1 MNRPVMVVHGGAW
14 FVPEEEREEALAA
27 VRRAAAAGWAR
38 LEAGASALDAVEAA
52 IHILEDATVFD
63 AGRGSY
69 FNRAGHIEMDAMM
82 MDGRTLNVGAVA
94 AVHQI
99 RHPITLARKVM
110 AYPDF
115 NFLVGEGAKDFAAEQ
130 GMRLCDPAELMG
142 RRDSGGW
149 SPPKP
154 PPSDTVGAVAMDR
167 EGNLASGTSTGG
179 TPNKRPGRVGD
190 SPLVGSG
197 GYADNLT
204 GAASATGA
212 GEALMR
218 IVISKSAC
226 DLIAAGKS
234 AQEAAAAVIR
244 LLHERVYGYGGII
257 LIDREG
263 GVGLAHNTPNMS
275 YAYRLPGEEIVA
287 GVALK

>member
-14 FVPEEEREEALAA
+14 FVPKENREEAVA
-27 VRRAAAAGWAR
+27 VCRRAAAEGWAR
-38 LEAGASALDAVEAA
+38 LEAGASAVDAVEAA
-52 IHILEDATVFD
+52 IHILEDAPIFD

-82 MDGRTLNVGAVA
+82 MDGRTLTVGAVA
-94 AVHQI
+94 AVRQI

-115 NFLVGEGAKDFAAEQ
+115 NFLVGEAAKDFAAEQ
-130 GMRLCDPAELMG
+130 GMRVCDPAELMG
-142 RRDSGGW
+142 RHDVGEW

-154 PPSDTVGAVAMDR
+154 PPSDTVGAVAMDL
-167 EGNLASGTSTGG
+167 EGNLAVGTSTGG
-179 TPNKRPGRVGD
+179 TPNKYPGRVGD

-218 IVISKSAC
+218 IVTSKTAC

-234 AQEAAAAVIR
+234 AQEAADAVIR

-263 GVGLAHNTPNMS
+263 RVGLAHNTPHLS
-275 YAYRLPGEEIVA
+275 YAYRLPGQEIIA
-287 GVALK
+287 GVKLE

>member
-14 FVPEEEREEALAA
+14 FVPEAEREEALAA

-38 LEAGASALDAVEAA
+38 LETGASALDAVEAA
-52 IHILEDATVFD
+52 IHILEDAPVFD

-82 MDGRTLNVGAVA
+82 MDGRTLEVGAVA
-94 AVHQI
+94 AVRQI

-110 AYPDF
+110 VHPDF
-115 NFLVGEGAKDFAAEQ
+115 NFLVGAGAKDFAAEQ
-130 GMRLCDPAELMG
+130 GMRLCDPAELLG
-142 RRDSGGW
+142 RHDSGEW
-149 SPPKP
+149 SPPP
-154 PPSDTVGAVAMDR
+154 PPSDTVGAVALDR
-167 EGNLASGTSTGG
+167 EGNLAAGTSTGG
-179 TPNKRPGRVGD
+179 TPNKYPGRVGD

-218 IVISKSAC
+218 IVISKTAC

-234 AQEAAAAVIR
+234 AQEAADAVIR

-263 GVGLAHNTPNMS
+263 RVGLAHNTPNMS
-275 YAYRLPGEEIVA
+275 YAYRLPGQEIVA
-287 GVALK
+287 GVTLE